1 MSDLRKGNADSSPKS
16 VRVWMK
22 AEIDGQKF
30 TAEGFGVNLGAAN
43 QHALEQVSDL
53 VNAASTATQASA
65 QEL

>member
-1 MSDLRKGNADSSPKS
+1 MSEPYKDNADSSPKS

-22 AEIDGQKF
+22 VEIGGQKF

>member
-1 MSDLRKGNADSSPKS
+1 
-16 VRVWMK
+16 MK

-53 VNAASTATQASA
+53 VNVASTATQASA